1 MLLLSPCPPP
11 PPPPLL
17 LAALPSWQ
25 RRKYVSG
32 NFSTSYVEIWHV
44 CYVSRFLSLSLLG
57 IMTFMMFWLWYWQG
71 AVESVS
77 VGEIRLSL
85 RQSLVKLGVSKDPK
99 LQVLICDLEVVVRP
113 STKSTSKA
121 KIRRPRTSGRGKW
134 MVVANIARYLSVSVT
149 DLVVKVCGVCLS
161 ILFGWLFSWLF
172 FHDTSRRYM
181 TYLLFGFHCGPNF
194 LYGEAYKDV
203 WSLWTHEITIM
214 LLILEWIKWKWYTI
228 GSFFFGVCFS
238 GG

>member
-11 PPPPLL
+11 PAPPHKRKPL
-17 LAALPSWQ
+17 
-25 RRKYVSG
+25 SG
-32 NFSTSYVEIWHV
+32 HFLTSYVDIWCV
-44 CYVSRFLSLSLLG
+44 CFVSGLVSLSLLG

-121 KIRRPRTSGRGKW
+121 KIQRPRTAGRGKW

-149 DLVVKVCGVCLS
+149 DLVVKVCSVSLS
-161 ILFGWLFSWLF
+161 ILFGWFFFFF
-172 FHDTSRRYM
+172 FHNAGLYDS
-181 TYLLFGFHCGPNF
+181 LLFC
-194 LYGEAYKDV
+194 
-203 WSLWTHEITIM
+203 
-214 LLILEWIKWKWYTI
+214 
-228 GSFFFGVCFS
+228 FFVL
-238 GG
+238 